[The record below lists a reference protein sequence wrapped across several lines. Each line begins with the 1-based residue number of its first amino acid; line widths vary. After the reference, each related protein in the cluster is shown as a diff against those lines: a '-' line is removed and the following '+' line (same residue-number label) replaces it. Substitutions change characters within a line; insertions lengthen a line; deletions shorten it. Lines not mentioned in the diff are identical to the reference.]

1 MSGRP
6 FLLWHKKKPAC
17 GVLPP
22 VVDFFQGKNLRPLGR
37 AAARRAAA
45 GVPG

>member
-1 MSGRP
+1 MSGCP
-6 FLLWHKKKPAC
+6 FLLWHKEKPWC
-17 GVLPP
+17 GALPP
-22 VVDFFQGKNLRPLGR
+22 VVDFSKKNLRPLGR

>member
-6 FLLWHKKKPAC
+6 FSFAAWGKAAR
-17 GVLPP
+17 GALPP
-22 VVDFFQGKNLRPLGR
+22 VVGFSKKNLRPLGR

-45 GVPG
+45 GVRG